1 MPDQLDRA
9 KKLEM
14 GHRQASLENTLQQA
28 QEPPQE
34 ILDGVVVCIDCGINI
49 PLDRLAAKPDAARC
63 INCQSRKESVHGR

>member
-1 MPDQLDRA
+1 MDVIDHA
-9 KKLEM
+9 KKAEM

-34 ILDGVVVCIDCGINI
+34 TFNGVVVCIDCGIDI

-63 INCQSRKESVHGR
+63 INCQSRKESLHGR